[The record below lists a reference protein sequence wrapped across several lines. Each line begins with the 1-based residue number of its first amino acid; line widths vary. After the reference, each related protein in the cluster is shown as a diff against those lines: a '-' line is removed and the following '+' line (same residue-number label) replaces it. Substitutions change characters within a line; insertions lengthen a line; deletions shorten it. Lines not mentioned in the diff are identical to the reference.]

1 MNVFF
6 IGGKF
11 HCAKKSARDNS
22 SKKER
27 DG

>member
-1 MNVFF
+1 VFF
-6 IGGKF
+6 ISGKF
-11 HCAKKSARDNS
+11 HCAKKSARDNT